1 MVKRL
6 VIPSDFLQ
14 KYQEVAEM
22 LQVVISVS
30 KIEVAD

>member
-6 VIPSDFLQ
+6 VIPSEVLQ

-22 LQVVISVS
+22 LQVVISAS